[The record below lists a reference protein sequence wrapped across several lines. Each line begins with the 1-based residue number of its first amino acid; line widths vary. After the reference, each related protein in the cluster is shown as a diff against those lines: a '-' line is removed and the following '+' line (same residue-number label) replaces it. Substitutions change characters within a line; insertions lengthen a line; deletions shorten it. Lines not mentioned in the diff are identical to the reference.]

1 MMNGFLKRAA
11 ACMLAVSMLVLSA
24 CSGGMQPGGSSLP
37 DGSGD
42 GVAMGRYIEEE
53 HAVPDGAGY
62 ISGMTRMADGT
73 LEMVCNLDAGRML
86 GPWYLFASSD
96 NGAHWTQKQIA
107 WPEELNT
114 ELSNMQFAAW
124 DNQGG
129 MYLYYSTFTQEQLD
143 AMMSGAGSDETVAA
157 PAEEEQ
163 EQASSEDVPAADTQ
177 GGQEDAI
184 ETQEQLAQDNFLYI
198 APDGT
203 IRTIDWELPT
213 DDSGTGPIGLQ
224 VAENGDLLINCYF
237 SIVQVDPET
246 GAVKNRYLEES
257 FSQNFSYISYKDT
270 LAVSEGGPEIDLY
283 DLQTGEKTG
292 SISASADVNDVS
304 TRGSFMVAGD
314 SSVTRAMALDPDGE
328 ALWFADK
335 TGIYRHVLGGS
346 VTEKLVDGELCSLTM
361 PSYSMHNLIVC
372 DDGSLLAMLYGDAGE
387 WPLFHYTYSA
397 DTPTVPSTE
406 LRVFSL
412 YENAT
417 VRQAMGVYQR
427 QNPDVRVSYEVALDD
442 DSAVT
447 ESDAMRTLS
456 TELLAG
462 EGPDVLILD
471 GMPVES
477 YIEKGVLLDLAPVY
491 DERIASGG
499 LLKNV
504 AESYRQTDKSLPA
517 IPARF
522 GAPLMLADDG
532 VNPKNLTELVDW
544 LIARE
549 GALDSSRISGVLSNL
564 SPNSLLPVFYPV
576 CSPAWYSEDGTVRT
590 EQLRAFLSDL
600 KRLTDLE
607 HDPEQ
612 LEETDMVY
620 ISSPVDFKWD
630 GIRWAYN
637 NLAAS
642 IGEVLSVADIAY
654 PDAYIRHKGQGH
666 LIPLP
671 GQAQNVFIP
680 RTVLGVNAS
689 GKQQDRALSFVDLL
703 LSQQIQQNDFG
714 DGMPVNADVF
724 SMAQEDP
731 YQPFDDGMY
740 LATSYTDGENVDVTM
755 EMAVRWPSEAFMK
768 ETAAMLEGL
777 DTPSPSNA
785 VIEQMLT
792 DETKDYFA
800 GKKSLDETVGSL
812 AQKLNLYLSE

>member
-11 ACMLAVSMLVLSA
+11 ACMLAAAMLILSA

-53 HAVPDGAGY
+53 YAVPDGAGY
-62 ISGMTRMADGT
+62 ISGMTRLADGT

-86 GPWYLFASSD
+86 GPWYLYTSSD
-96 NGAHWTQKQIA
+96 NGARWTQKQIA

-129 MYLYYSTFTQEQLD
+129 LYLYYSTITQEQLD
-143 AMMSGAGSDETVAA
+143 AMMGGATSDETASA
-157 PAEEEQ
+157 PAGEGQ
-163 EQASSEDVPAADTQ
+163 AQASFDDAPSADAQAGREDT
-177 GGQEDAI
+177 G
-184 ETQEQLAQDNFLYI
+184 ETQEQIPSDTFLYI

-203 IRTIDWELPT
+203 IRVIDWELPT
-213 DDSGTGPIGLQ
+213 DKSGAGPIGLQ

-237 SIVQVDPET
+237 SIAQVDSET
-246 GAVKNRYLEES
+246 GAVKNRYLEDH
-257 FSQNFSYISYKDT
+257 FSQNFSYISFKNT

-283 DLQTGEKTG
+283 DLNTGEKAGT
-292 SISASADVNDVS
+292 IAASADVNDKE
-304 TRGSFMVAGD
+304 TRGVFMNSGEN
-314 SSVTRAMALDPDGE
+314 SVTRAMALDPDGE
-328 ALWFADK
+328 SLYFADK
-335 TGIYRHVLGGS
+335 TGIYRHVIGGS

-361 PSYSMHNLIVC
+361 PSYLMYNLVVC
-372 DDGSLLAMLYGDAGE
+372 DDGSLVTMLYGDVGE
-387 WPLFHYTYSA
+387 WPLFHYAYSA

-427 QNPDVRVSYEVALDD
+427 QNPDVRISYEAALTS
-442 DSAVT
+442 DSAMT
-447 ESDAMRTLS
+447 ASDAMRTLS

-462 EGPDVLILD
+462 EGPDILILD
-471 GMPVES
+471 GMPVAS
-477 YIEKGVLLDLAPVY
+477 YIEKGVLLDLAPTY
-491 DERIASGG
+491 NERITSGG

-504 AESYRQTDKSLPA
+504 AESYRQTDGTLPA
-517 IPARF
+517 VPARF
-522 GAPLMLADDG
+522 GAPLLLADDG
-532 VNPKNLTELVDW
+532 VNPKNLTKFVDW
-544 LIARE
+544 LIAQE
-549 GALDSSRISGVLSNL
+549 GTLESSRIGGVLAEL
-564 SPNSLLPVFYPV
+564 SANALLPVFYPV
-576 CSPAWYSEDGTVRT
+576 CSPAWYNEDGTVRT
-590 EQLRAFLSDL
+590 EQIRAFLSDI

-607 HDPEQ
+607 HDPQFQEDDGSAAIYNS
-612 LEETDMVY
+612 L
-620 ISSPVDFKWD
+620 DFKWD
-630 GIRWAYN
+630 GIKWAYN
-637 NLAAS
+637 KLAAS
-642 IGEVLSVADIAY
+642 LGEVLSMADIAY
-654 PDAYIRHKGQGH
+654 PNAYIQHKGQGR
-666 LIPLP
+666 LTPLP

-689 GKQQDRALSFVDLL
+689 SRQQDRALSFIDLL
-703 LSQQIQQNDFG
+703 LSQQIQQNDFE
-714 DGMPVNADVF
+714 DGMPVNADAFAGV
-724 SMAQEDP
+724 QKDP
-731 YQPFDDGMY
+731 YQPYDDGMY
-740 LATSYTDGENVDVTM
+740 LALSYTDDENVEVSL
-755 EMAVRWPSEAFMK
+755 EMRVRWPSEAFMK

-800 GKKSLDETVGSL
+800 GRKSLDETVN
-812 AQKLNLYLSE
+812 AFTQKLNLYLSE

>member
-1 MMNGFLKRAA
+1 
-11 ACMLAVSMLVLSA
+11 
-24 CSGGMQPGGSSLP
+24 
-37 DGSGD
+37 
-42 GVAMGRYIEEE
+42 
-53 HAVPDGAGY
+53 
-62 ISGMTRMADGT
+62 
-73 LEMVCNLDAGRML
+73 
-86 GPWYLFASSD
+86 
-96 NGAHWTQKQIA
+96 
-107 WPEELNT
+107 
-114 ELSNMQFAAW
+114 
-124 DNQGG
+124 
-129 MYLYYSTFTQEQLD
+129 
-143 AMMSGAGSDETVAA
+143 
-157 PAEEEQ
+157 
-163 EQASSEDVPAADTQ
+163 
-177 GGQEDAI
+177 
-184 ETQEQLAQDNFLYI
+184 
-198 APDGT
+198 
-203 IRTIDWELPT
+203 
-213 DDSGTGPIGLQ
+213 
-224 VAENGDLLINCYF
+224 
-237 SIVQVDPET
+237 
-246 GAVKNRYLEES
+246 
-257 FSQNFSYISYKDT
+257 
-270 LAVSEGGPEIDLY
+270 
-283 DLQTGEKTG
+283 
-292 SISASADVNDVS
+292 
-304 TRGSFMVAGD
+304 
-314 SSVTRAMALDPDGE
+314 
-328 ALWFADK
+328 
-335 TGIYRHVLGGS
+335 
-346 VTEKLVDGELCSLTM
+346 
-361 PSYSMHNLIVC
+361 
-372 DDGSLLAMLYGDAGE
+372 
-387 WPLFHYTYSA
+387 
-397 DTPTVPSTE
+397 
-406 LRVFSL
+406 
-412 YENAT
+412 
-417 VRQAMGVYQR
+417 
-427 QNPDVRVSYEVALDD
+427 
-442 DSAVT
+442 
-447 ESDAMRTLS
+447 
-456 TELLAG
+456 
-462 EGPDVLILD
+462 
-471 GMPVES
+471 
-477 YIEKGVLLDLAPVY
+477 
-491 DERIASGG
+491 
-499 LLKNV
+499 
-504 AESYRQTDKSLPA
+504 
-517 IPARF
+517 
-522 GAPLMLADDG
+522 MLADDG

-666 LIPLP
+666 SIPLP

-714 DGMPVNADVF
+714 DGMPVNAEVF

-731 YQPFDDGMY
+731 YQPYDDGMY